1 MLEVI
6 MKLLEVMRNGLER
19 IITPLTNYLGNSKV
33 VNAITSGM
41 MMTIPVTIGVTLFA
55 ILGNL
60 PFKWW
65 NDFIHKAG
73 LYTHMQDMISAT
85 LSLLA
90 IYMVVI
96 IAYSYA
102 KEEGM
107 NGMTAGV
114 IALGS
119 FLCLMPM
126 SIKAGE
132 EHIPAIL
139 TQYLGSDGIFVAM
152 FVGVFTAKLYC
163 ALKRKN
169 IGVNLPESVPPMVAD
184 AINPVFISIIIFT
197 IIFFIRVIFGYTPY
211 ENIFNFVNQVI
222 ALPVKVIGSSVWSVI
237 AIFTFMNLCWFFG
250 LHPAPIINVWYSAT
264 APLFTA
270 AITAFAS
277 GAPASEIPYLGF
289 SLMHFAVVVGGTG
302 NTLGLAINL
311 LFAKSEQYKSLG
323 KIGIIPNIF
332 NINEPIVFGLPLVLN
347 PIYFIPL
354 VTSSIVGGLIC
365 IVFLSITGML
375 SKFNPLIELPWVTPA
390 PFSAYISGGWLLL
403 LMTVLIII
411 AQILL
416 YYPFFKI
423 GDKKAYEAEQK
434 VATDN

>member
-1 MLEVI
+1 
-6 MKLLEVMRNGLER
+6 MKLLEGTKNGLER

-60 PFKWW
+60 PFKGWKE
-65 NDFIHKAG
+65 FLIQIG

-90 IYMVVI
+90 VYMVVI

-107 NGMTAGV
+107 NGMTAAV

-126 SIKAGE
+126 SIKVGE
-132 EHIPAIL
+132 EQIPAIL
-139 TQYLGSDGIFVAM
+139 NQYLGSDGIFVAM
-152 FVGVFTAKLYC
+152 FVGVFTSKLYC
-163 ALKRKN
+163 SLKRKN
-169 IGVNLPESVPPMVAD
+169 IGVKLPESVPPMVAD

-197 IIFFIRVIFGYTPY
+197 LIFFIRVIFGFTPY
-211 ENIFNFVNQVI
+211 ENIFNFVSQVI
-222 ALPVKVIGSSVWSVI
+222 SLPVKVIGSSVWSVI
-237 AIFTFMNLCWFFG
+237 AIFTFMNICWFFG

-277 GAPASEIPYLGF
+277 GTPFSEIPYLAF
-289 SLMHFAVVVGGTG
+289 TLMHFAVAIGGTG
-302 NTLGLAINL
+302 NTLGLAINM

-323 KIGIIPNIF
+323 RIGIVPNIF

-354 VTSSIVGGLIC
+354 VGSSIVGGLIC
-365 IVFLSITGML
+365 VVFLKITGIL
-375 SKFNPLIELPWVTPA
+375 SNFNPLIELPWVTPA
-390 PFSAYISGGWLLL
+390 PFAAYISGGWLLL
-403 LMTVLIII
+403 IMNVLIII
-411 AQILL
+411 SQILL
-416 YYPFFKI
+416 YYPFFKM
-423 GDKKAYEAEQK
+423 GDKKAYEAEQQT
-434 VATDN
+434 ATEQ

>member
-1 MLEVI
+1 
-6 MKLLEVMRNGLER
+6 MKLLEGTKNGLER

-60 PFKWW
+60 PFEGWEE
-65 NDFIHKAG
+65 FLIQIG
-73 LYTHMQDMISAT
+73 IYTHMQDMISAT

-90 IYMVVI
+90 VYMVVI

-107 NGMTAGV
+107 NGMTAAV

-126 SIKAGE
+126 SIKVGE
-132 EHIPAIL
+132 EQIPAIL
-139 TQYLGSDGIFVAM
+139 NQYLGSDGIFVAM
-152 FVGVFTAKLYC
+152 FVGVFTSKLYC
-163 ALKRKN
+163 SLKRKN
-169 IGVNLPESVPPMVAD
+169 IGVKLPESVPPMVAD

-197 IIFFIRVIFGYTPY
+197 LIFFIRVIFGYTPY
-211 ENIFNFVNQVI
+211 ENIFNFVSQVI
-222 ALPVKVIGSSVWSVI
+222 ALPVKFIGSSVWSVI
-237 AIFTFMNLCWFFG
+237 AIFTFMNICWFFG

-277 GAPASEIPYLGF
+277 GTPFSEIPYLAF
-289 SLMHFAVVVGGTG
+289 TLMHFAVVIGGTG

-323 KIGIIPNIF
+323 KIGIVPNIF

-354 VTSSIVGGLIC
+354 ITSSIVGGLIG
-365 IVFLSITGML
+365 IVFLNITGIL
-375 SKFNPLIELPWVTPA
+375 SNFNPLIELPWVTPA
-390 PFSAYISGGWLLL
+390 PFAAYISGGWLLFI
-403 LMTVLIII
+403 MTVLIIVS
-411 AQILL
+411 QILL
-416 YYPFFKI
+416 YYPFFKM
-423 GDKKAYEAEQK
+423 GDKKAYEAEQQ
-434 VATDN
+434 AASQQ

>member
-1 MLEVI
+1 
-6 MKLLEVMRNGLER
+6 MKLLEGTKNGLER

-60 PFKWW
+60 PFEGWKE
-65 NDFIHKAG
+65 FLIQIG
-73 LYTHMQDMISAT
+73 IYTHMQDMISAT

-90 IYMVVI
+90 VYMVVI

-107 NGMTAGV
+107 NGMTAAV

-126 SIKAGE
+126 SIKVGE
-132 EHIPAIL
+132 EQIPAIL
-139 TQYLGSDGIFVAM
+139 NQYLGSDGIFVAM
-152 FVGVFTAKLYC
+152 FVGVFTSKLYC
-163 ALKRKN
+163 SLKRKN
-169 IGVNLPESVPPMVAD
+169 IGVKLPESVPPMVAD

-197 IIFFIRVIFGYTPY
+197 LIFFIRVIFGYTPY
-211 ENIFNFVNQVI
+211 ENIFNFVSQVI
-222 ALPVKVIGSSVWSVI
+222 ALPVKFIGSSVWSVI
-237 AIFTFMNLCWFFG
+237 AIFTFMNICWFFG

-277 GAPASEIPYLGF
+277 GTPFSEIPYLAF
-289 SLMHFAVVVGGTG
+289 TLMHFAVVIGGTG

-323 KIGIIPNIF
+323 KIGIVPNIF

-354 VTSSIVGGLIC
+354 ITSSIVGGLIG
-365 IVFLSITGML
+365 IVFLNITGIL
-375 SKFNPLIELPWVTPA
+375 SNFNPLIELPWVTPA
-390 PFSAYISGGWLLL
+390 PFAAYISGGWLLFI
-403 LMTVLIII
+403 MTVLIIVS
-411 AQILL
+411 QILL
-416 YYPFFKI
+416 YYPFFKM
-423 GDKKAYEAEQK
+423 GDKKAYEAEQQ
-434 VATDN
+434 AASQQ

>member
-1 MLEVI
+1 
-6 MKLLEVMRNGLER
+6 MKLLEGTKNGLER

-60 PFKWW
+60 PFEGWKE
-65 NDFIHKAG
+65 FLIQIG

-90 IYMVVI
+90 VYMVVI
-96 IAYSYA
+96 IAYSYV

-107 NGMTAGV
+107 NGMTAAV

-126 SIKAGE
+126 SIKVGE
-132 EHIPAIL
+132 EQIPAIL
-139 TQYLGSDGIFVAM
+139 NQYLGSDGIFVAM
-152 FVGVFTAKLYC
+152 FVGVFTGKLYC

-169 IGVNLPESVPPMVAD
+169 IGVKLPESVPPMVAD

-197 IIFFIRVIFGYTPY
+197 IIFFIRVIFGFTPY
-211 ENIFNFVNQVI
+211 ENIFNFVSQVI
-222 ALPVKVIGSSVWSVI
+222 SLPVKVIGSSVWSVI
-237 AIFTFMNLCWFFG
+237 AIFTFMNICWFFG

-277 GAPASEIPYLGF
+277 GTPFAEIPYLAF
-289 SLMHFAVVVGGTG
+289 TLMHFAVAIGGTG

-323 KIGIIPNIF
+323 KIGIVPNIF

-354 VTSSIVGGLIC
+354 VASSIVGGLIC
-365 IVFLSITGML
+365 VVFLKITGIL
-375 SKFNPLIELPWVTPA
+375 SNFNPLIELPWVTPA
-390 PFSAYISGGWLLL
+390 PFAAYISGGWLLFI
-403 LMTVLIII
+403 MTVLIII
-411 AQILL
+411 SQILL
-416 YYPFFKI
+416 YYPFFKM
-423 GDKKAYEAEQK
+423 GDKKAYEAEQ
-434 VATDN
+434 AAQQQ

>member
-1 MLEVI
+1 
-6 MKLLEVMRNGLER
+6 MKLLEGTKNGLER

-60 PFKWW
+60 PFEGWKE
-65 NDFIHKAG
+65 FLIQIG
-73 LYTHMQDMISAT
+73 IYTHMQDMISAT

-90 IYMVVI
+90 VYMVVI

-107 NGMTAGV
+107 NGMTAAV

-126 SIKAGE
+126 SIKVGE
-132 EHIPAIL
+132 EQISAIL
-139 TQYLGSDGIFVAM
+139 NQYLGSDGIFVAM
-152 FVGVFTAKLYC
+152 FVGVFTSKLYC
-163 ALKRKN
+163 SLKRKN
-169 IGVNLPESVPPMVAD
+169 IGVKLPESVPPMVAD

-197 IIFFIRVIFGYTPY
+197 LIFFIRIIFGYTPY
-211 ENIFNFVNQVI
+211 ENIFNFVSQVI
-222 ALPVKVIGSSVWSVI
+222 ALPVKFIGSSVWSVI
-237 AIFTFMNLCWFFG
+237 AIFTFMNICWFFG

-277 GAPASEIPYLGF
+277 GTPFSEIPYLAF
-289 SLMHFAVVVGGTG
+289 TLMHFAVVIGGTG

-323 KIGIIPNIF
+323 KIGIVPNIF

-354 VTSSIVGGLIC
+354 ITSSIVGGLIG
-365 IVFLSITGML
+365 IVFLNITGIL
-375 SKFNPLIELPWVTPA
+375 SNFNPLIELPWVTPA
-390 PFSAYISGGWLLL
+390 PFAAYISGGWLLFI
-403 LMTVLIII
+403 MTVLIIVS
-411 AQILL
+411 QILL
-416 YYPFFKI
+416 YYPFFKM
-423 GDKKAYEAEQK
+423 GDRKAYEAEQQ
-434 VATDN
+434 AASQQ

>member
-1 MLEVI
+1 
-6 MKLLEVMRNGLER
+6 MKLLEGTKNGLER

-60 PFKWW
+60 PFEGWKE
-65 NDFIHKAG
+65 FLIQIG
-73 LYTHMQDMISAT
+73 IYTHMQDMISAT

-90 IYMVVI
+90 VYMVVI

-107 NGMTAGV
+107 NGMTAAV

-126 SIKAGE
+126 SIKVGE
-132 EHIPAIL
+132 EQIPAIL
-139 TQYLGSDGIFVAM
+139 NQYLGSDGIFVAM
-152 FVGVFTAKLYC
+152 FVGVFTSKLYC
-163 ALKRKN
+163 SLKRKN
-169 IGVNLPESVPPMVAD
+169 IGVKLPESVPPMVAD

-197 IIFFIRVIFGYTPY
+197 LIFFIRVIFGYTPY
-211 ENIFNFVNQVI
+211 ENIFNFVSQVI
-222 ALPVKVIGSSVWSVI
+222 ALPVKFIGSSVWSVI
-237 AIFTFMNLCWFFG
+237 AIFTFMNICWFFG

-264 APLFTA
+264 APLFTT

-277 GAPASEIPYLGF
+277 GTPFSEIPYLAF
-289 SLMHFAVVVGGTG
+289 TLMHFAVVIGGTG

-323 KIGIIPNIF
+323 KIGIVPNIF

-354 VTSSIVGGLIC
+354 ITSSIVGGLIG
-365 IVFLSITGML
+365 IVFLNITGIL
-375 SKFNPLIELPWVTPA
+375 SNFNPLIELPWVTPA
-390 PFSAYISGGWLLL
+390 PFAAYISGGWLLFI
-403 LMTVLIII
+403 MTVLIIVS
-411 AQILL
+411 QILL
-416 YYPFFKI
+416 YYPFFKM
-423 GDKKAYEAEQK
+423 GDKKAYEAEQQ
-434 VATDN
+434 AASQQ

>member
-1 MLEVI
+1 MN
-6 MKLLEVMRNGLER
+6 LLEGTKNGLER

-60 PFKWW
+60 PFEGWKE
-65 NDFIHKAG
+65 FLIQIG

-90 IYMVVI
+90 VYMVVI

-107 NGMTAGV
+107 NGMTAAV

-126 SIKAGE
+126 SIKVGE
-132 EHIPAIL
+132 EQIPAIL
-139 TQYLGSDGIFVAM
+139 NQYLGSDGIFVAM
-152 FVGVFTAKLYC
+152 FVGVFTSKLYC
-163 ALKRKN
+163 SLKRKN
-169 IGVNLPESVPPMVAD
+169 IGVKLPESVPPMVAD

-197 IIFFIRVIFGYTPY
+197 LIFFIRVIFGYTPY
-211 ENIFNFVNQVI
+211 ENIFNFVSQVI
-222 ALPVKVIGSSVWSVI
+222 ALPVKFIGSSVWSVI
-237 AIFTFMNLCWFFG
+237 AIFTFMNICWFFG

-277 GAPASEIPYLGF
+277 GTPFSEIPYLAF
-289 SLMHFAVVVGGTG
+289 TLMHFAVVIGGTG

-323 KIGIIPNIF
+323 KIGIVPNIF

-354 VTSSIVGGLIC
+354 ITSSIVGGLIG
-365 IVFLSITGML
+365 IVFLKITGIL
-375 SKFNPLIELPWVTPA
+375 SNFNPLIELPWVTPA
-390 PFSAYISGGWLLL
+390 PFAAYISGGWLLFI
-403 LMTVLIII
+403 MTVLIII
-411 AQILL
+411 SQILL
-416 YYPFFKI
+416 YYPFFKM
-423 GDKKAYEAEQK
+423 GDKKAYEAEQQA
-434 VATDN
+434 ATEQ

>member
-1 MLEVI
+1 MN
-6 MKLLEVMRNGLER
+6 LLEGTKNGLER

-60 PFKWW
+60 PFEGWKE
-65 NDFIHKAG
+65 FLIQIG

-90 IYMVVI
+90 VYMVVI

-107 NGMTAGV
+107 NGMTAAV

-126 SIKAGE
+126 SIKVGE
-132 EHIPAIL
+132 EQIPAIL
-139 TQYLGSDGIFVAM
+139 NQYLGSDGIFVAM
-152 FVGVFTAKLYC
+152 FVGVFTSKLYC
-163 ALKRKN
+163 SLKRKN
-169 IGVNLPESVPPMVAD
+169 IGVKLPESVPPMVAD

-197 IIFFIRVIFGYTPY
+197 LIFFIRVIFGYTPY
-211 ENIFNFVNQVI
+211 ENIFNFVSQVI
-222 ALPVKVIGSSVWSVI
+222 ALPVKFIGSSVWSVI
-237 AIFTFMNLCWFFG
+237 AIFTFMNICWFFG

-277 GAPASEIPYLGF
+277 GTPFSEIPYLAF
-289 SLMHFAVVVGGTG
+289 TLMHFAVAIGGTG

-323 KIGIIPNIF
+323 KIGIVPNIF

-354 VTSSIVGGLIC
+354 VASSIVGGLIG
-365 IVFLSITGML
+365 IVFLKITGIL
-375 SKFNPLIELPWVTPA
+375 SNFNPLIELPWVTPA
-390 PFSAYISGGWLLL
+390 PFAAYISGGWLLFI
-403 LMTVLIII
+403 MTVLIII
-411 AQILL
+411 SQILL
-416 YYPFFKI
+416 YYPFFKM
-423 GDKKAYEAEQK
+423 GDKKAYEAEQQA
-434 VATDN
+434 ATQ

>member
-1 MLEVI
+1 
-6 MKLLEVMRNGLER
+6 MKLLEGTKNGLER

-60 PFKWW
+60 PFEGWKE
-65 NDFIHKAG
+65 FLIQIG

-90 IYMVVI
+90 VYMVVI

-107 NGMTAGV
+107 NGMTAAV

-119 FLCLMPM
+119 FRCLMPM
-126 SIKAGE
+126 SIKVGE
-132 EHIPAIL
+132 EQIPAIL
-139 TQYLGSDGIFVAM
+139 NQYLGSDGIFVAM
-152 FVGVFTAKLYC
+152 FVGVFTSKLYC
-163 ALKRKN
+163 SLKRKN
-169 IGVNLPESVPPMVAD
+169 IGVKLPESVPPMVAD

-197 IIFFIRVIFGYTPY
+197 LIFFIRVIFGYTPY
-211 ENIFNFVNQVI
+211 ENIFNFVSQVI
-222 ALPVKVIGSSVWSVI
+222 SLPVKVIGSSVWSVI
-237 AIFTFMNLCWFFG
+237 AIFTFMNICWFFG

-277 GAPASEIPYLGF
+277 GTPFSEIPYLAF
-289 SLMHFAVVVGGTG
+289 TLMHFAVVIGGTG

-323 KIGIIPNIF
+323 KIGIVPNIF

-347 PIYFIPL
+347 PIYFVPL
-354 VTSSIVGGLIC
+354 VTSSIVGGLIG
-365 IVFLSITGML
+365 IVFLKLTGIL
-375 SKFNPLIELPWVTPA
+375 SNFNPLIELPWVTPA
-390 PFSAYISGGWLLL
+390 PFAAYISGGWLLL
-403 LMTVLIII
+403 IMTVLIII
-411 AQILL
+411 SQILL
-416 YYPFFKI
+416 YYPFFKM
-423 GDKKAYEAEQK
+423 GDKKAYEAEQQA
-434 VATDN
+434 ATQQ

>member
-1 MLEVI
+1 MN
-6 MKLLEVMRNGLER
+6 LLEGTKNGLER

-60 PFKWW
+60 PFEGWKE
-65 NDFIHKAG
+65 FLIQIG

-90 IYMVVI
+90 VYMVVI

-107 NGMTAGV
+107 NGMTAAV

-126 SIKAGE
+126 SIKVGE
-132 EHIPAIL
+132 EQIPAIL
-139 TQYLGSDGIFVAM
+139 NQYLGSDGIFVAM
-152 FVGVFTAKLYC
+152 FVGVFTSKLYC
-163 ALKRKN
+163 SLKRKN
-169 IGVNLPESVPPMVAD
+169 IGVKLPESVPPMVAD

-197 IIFFIRVIFGYTPY
+197 LIFFIRVIFGYTPY
-211 ENIFNFVNQVI
+211 ENIFNFVSQVI
-222 ALPVKVIGSSVWSVI
+222 ALPVKFIGSSVWSVI
-237 AIFTFMNLCWFFG
+237 AIFTFMNICWFFG

-277 GAPASEIPYLGF
+277 GTPFSEIPYLAF
-289 SLMHFAVVVGGTG
+289 TLMHFAVAIGGTG

-311 LFAKSEQYKSLG
+311 IFAKSEQYKSLG
-323 KIGIIPNIF
+323 KIGIVPNIF

-354 VTSSIVGGLIC
+354 VASSIVGGLIG
-365 IVFLSITGML
+365 IVFLKITGIL
-375 SKFNPLIELPWVTPA
+375 SNFNPLIELPWVTPA
-390 PFSAYISGGWLLL
+390 PFAAYISGGWLLFI
-403 LMTVLIII
+403 MTVLIII
-411 AQILL
+411 SQILL
-416 YYPFFKI
+416 YYPFFKM
-423 GDKKAYEAEQK
+423 GDKKAYEAEQQA
-434 VATDN
+434 ATQ

>member
-1 MLEVI
+1 
-6 MKLLEVMRNGLER
+6 MKLLEGTKNGLER

-60 PFKWW
+60 PFEGWKE
-65 NDFIHKAG
+65 FLIQIG
-73 LYTHMQDMISAT
+73 IYTHMQDMISAT

-90 IYMVVI
+90 VYMVVI

-107 NGMTAGV
+107 NGMTAAV

-126 SIKAGE
+126 SIKVGE
-132 EHIPAIL
+132 EQIPAIL
-139 TQYLGSDGIFVAM
+139 NQYLGSDGIFVAM
-152 FVGVFTAKLYC
+152 FVGVFTSKLYC
-163 ALKRKN
+163 SLKRKN
-169 IGVNLPESVPPMVAD
+169 IGVKLPESVPPMVAD

-197 IIFFIRVIFGYTPY
+197 LIFFIRIIFGYTPY
-211 ENIFNFVNQVI
+211 ENIFNFVSQVI
-222 ALPVKVIGSSVWSVI
+222 ALPVKFIGSSVWSVI
-237 AIFTFMNLCWFFG
+237 AIFTFMNICWFFG

-277 GAPASEIPYLGF
+277 GTPFSEIPYLAF
-289 SLMHFAVVVGGTG
+289 TLMHFAVVIGGTG

-323 KIGIIPNIF
+323 KIGIVPNIF

-354 VTSSIVGGLIC
+354 ITSSIVGGLIG
-365 IVFLSITGML
+365 IVFLNITGIL
-375 SKFNPLIELPWVTPA
+375 SNFNPLIELPWVTPA
-390 PFSAYISGGWLLL
+390 PFAAYISGGWLLFI
-403 LMTVLIII
+403 MTVLIIVS
-411 AQILL
+411 QILL
-416 YYPFFKI
+416 YYPFFKM
-423 GDKKAYEAEQK
+423 GDRKAYEAEQQ
-434 VATDN
+434 AASQQ

>member
-1 MLEVI
+1 
-6 MKLLEVMRNGLER
+6 MKFLEVMRNALER
-19 IITPLTNYLGNSKV
+19 IITPLTNFLGNSKV
-33 VNAITSGM
+33 VNAITQGM

-60 PFKWW
+60 PFEWW
-65 NDFIHKAG
+65 QTLIKQAG

-90 IYMVVI
+90 VYMVVI

-102 KEEGM
+102 KEEGL
-107 NGMTAGV
+107 NGMIAGV

-126 SIKAGE
+126 SVTVGK

-152 FVGVFTAKLYC
+152 FVGVLTSKLYC
-163 ALKRKN
+163 YLTRKN
-169 IGVNLPESVPPMVAD
+169 IGVKLPESVPPMVSD

-197 IIFFIRVIFGYTPY
+197 IIFFVRVLFGYTPY
-211 ENIFNFVNQVI
+211 ENVFNFVSQVV

-237 AIFTFMNLCWFFG
+237 GIFTFMNLCWFFG
-250 LHPAPIINVWYSAT
+250 LHPAPIINVWYGAT

-277 GAPASEIPYLGF
+277 GAPISEIPYLAF
-289 SLMHFAVVVGGTG
+289 SLMHFAVIVGGTG

-323 KIGIIPNIF
+323 KIGIVPNIF

-354 VTSSIVGGLIC
+354 VTSTVVGGLIG
-365 IVFLSITGML
+365 IVFLKITGIL
-375 SKFNPLIELPWVTPA
+375 SRFNPLIELPWVTPA
-390 PFSAYISGGWLLL
+390 PFAGYVSGGWLLM
-403 LMTVLIII
+403 LMIVLIII
-411 AQILL
+411 SQILL

-434 VATDN
+434 ALTNN

>member
-1 MLEVI
+1 
-6 MKLLEVMRNGLER
+6 MKLLEGTKNGLER

-60 PFKWW
+60 PFEGWKE
-65 NDFIHKAG
+65 FLIQIG
-73 LYTHMQDMISAT
+73 IYTHMQDMISAT

-90 IYMVVI
+90 VYMVVI

-107 NGMTAGV
+107 NGMTAAV

-126 SIKAGE
+126 SIKVGE
-132 EHIPAIL
+132 EQIPAL
-139 TQYLGSDGIFVAM
+139 LNQYLGSDGIFVAM
-152 FVGVFTAKLYC
+152 FVGVFTSKLYC
-163 ALKRKN
+163 SLKRKN
-169 IGVNLPESVPPMVAD
+169 IGVKLPESVPPMVAD

-197 IIFFIRVIFGYTPY
+197 LIFFIRVIFGYTPY
-211 ENIFNFVNQVI
+211 ENIFNFVSQVI
-222 ALPVKVIGSSVWSVI
+222 ALPVKFIGSSVWSVI
-237 AIFTFMNLCWFFG
+237 AIFTFMNICWFFG

-264 APLFTA
+264 APIFTA

-277 GAPASEIPYLGF
+277 GTPFSEIPYLAF
-289 SLMHFAVVVGGTG
+289 TLMHFAVVIGGTG

-323 KIGIIPNIF
+323 KIGIVPNIF

-354 VTSSIVGGLIC
+354 ITSSIVGGLMG
-365 IVFLSITGML
+365 IVFLNITGIL
-375 SKFNPLIELPWVTPA
+375 SNFNPLIELPWVTPA
-390 PFSAYISGGWLLL
+390 PFAAYISGGWLLFI
-403 LMTVLIII
+403 MTVLIIVS
-411 AQILL
+411 QILL
-416 YYPFFKI
+416 YYPFFKM
-423 GDKKAYEAEQK
+423 GDKKAYEAEQQT
-434 VATDN
+434 ASQQ

>member
-1 MLEVI
+1 
-6 MKLLEVMRNGLER
+6 MKLLEGTKNGLER

-60 PFKWW
+60 PFEGWKE
-65 NDFIHKAG
+65 FLIQIG
-73 LYTHMQDMISAT
+73 IYTHMQDMISAT

-90 IYMVVI
+90 VYMVVI

-107 NGMTAGV
+107 NGMTAAV

-126 SIKAGE
+126 SIKVGE

-139 TQYLGSDGIFVAM
+139 NQYLGSDGIFVAM
-152 FVGVFTAKLYC
+152 FVGVFTSKLYC
-163 ALKRKN
+163 SLKRKN
-169 IGVNLPESVPPMVAD
+169 IGVKLPESVPPMVAD

-197 IIFFIRVIFGYTPY
+197 LIFFIRVIFGYTPY
-211 ENIFNFVNQVI
+211 ENIFNFVSQVI
-222 ALPVKVIGSSVWSVI
+222 ALPVKFIGSSVWSVI
-237 AIFTFMNLCWFFG
+237 AIFTFMNICWFFG

-277 GAPASEIPYLGF
+277 GTPFSEIPYLAF
-289 SLMHFAVVVGGTG
+289 TLMHFAVVIGGTG

-323 KIGIIPNIF
+323 KIGIVPNIF

-354 VTSSIVGGLIC
+354 ITSSIVGGLMG
-365 IVFLSITGML
+365 IVFLNITGIL
-375 SKFNPLIELPWVTPA
+375 SNFNPLIELPWVTPA
-390 PFSAYISGGWLLL
+390 PFAAYISGGWLLFI
-403 LMTVLIII
+403 MTVLIIVS
-411 AQILL
+411 QILL
-416 YYPFFKI
+416 YYPFFKM
-423 GDKKAYEAEQK
+423 GDKKAYEAEQQT
-434 VATDN
+434 ASQQ

>member
-1 MLEVI
+1 
-6 MKLLEVMRNGLER
+6 MKLLEGTKNGLER

-60 PFKWW
+60 PFEGWKE
-65 NDFIHKAG
+65 FLIQIG
-73 LYTHMQDMISAT
+73 IYTHMQDMISAT

-90 IYMVVI
+90 VYMVVI

-107 NGMTAGV
+107 NGMTAAV

-126 SIKAGE
+126 SIKVGE
-132 EHIPAIL
+132 EQIPAIL
-139 TQYLGSDGIFVAM
+139 NQYLGSDGIFVAM
-152 FVGVFTAKLYC
+152 FVGVFTSKLYC
-163 ALKRKN
+163 SLKRKN
-169 IGVNLPESVPPMVAD
+169 IGVKLPESVPPMVAD

-197 IIFFIRVIFGYTPY
+197 LIFFIRVIFGYTPY
-211 ENIFNFVNQVI
+211 ENIFNFVSQVI
-222 ALPVKVIGSSVWSVI
+222 ALPVKFIGSSVWSVI
-237 AIFTFMNLCWFFG
+237 AIFTFMNICWFFG

-277 GAPASEIPYLGF
+277 GTPFSEIPYLAF
-289 SLMHFAVVVGGTG
+289 TLMHFAVVIGGTG

-323 KIGIIPNIF
+323 KIGIVPNIF

-354 VTSSIVGGLIC
+354 ITSSIVGGLIG
-365 IVFLSITGML
+365 IVFLNITGIL
-375 SKFNPLIELPWVTPA
+375 SNFNPLIELPWVTPA
-390 PFSAYISGGWLLL
+390 PFAAYISGGWLLFI
-403 LMTVLIII
+403 MTVLIIVS
-411 AQILL
+411 QILL
-416 YYPFFKI
+416 YYPFFKM
-423 GDKKAYEAEQK
+423 GDRKAYEAEQQ
-434 VATDN
+434 AASQQ

>member
-1 MLEVI
+1 MN
-6 MKLLEVMRNGLER
+6 LLEGTKNGLER

-60 PFKWW
+60 PFEGWKE
-65 NDFIHKAG
+65 FLIQIG

-90 IYMVVI
+90 VYMVVI

-107 NGMTAGV
+107 NGMTAAV

-126 SIKAGE
+126 SIKVGE
-132 EHIPAIL
+132 EQIPAIL
-139 TQYLGSDGIFVAM
+139 NQYLGSDGIFVAM
-152 FVGVFTAKLYC
+152 FVGVFTSKLYC
-163 ALKRKN
+163 SLKRKN
-169 IGVNLPESVPPMVAD
+169 IGVKLPESVPPMVAD

-197 IIFFIRVIFGYTPY
+197 LIFFIRVIFGYTPY
-211 ENIFNFVNQVI
+211 ENIFNFVSQVI
-222 ALPVKVIGSSVWSVI
+222 ALPVKFIGSSVWSVI
-237 AIFTFMNLCWFFG
+237 AIFTFMNICWFFG

-277 GAPASEIPYLGF
+277 GTPFSEIPYLAF
-289 SLMHFAVVVGGTG
+289 TLMHFAVAIGGTG

-311 LFAKSEQYKSLG
+311 IFAKSEQYKSLG
-323 KIGIIPNIF
+323 KIGIVPNIF

-354 VTSSIVGGLIC
+354 VASSIVGGLIG
-365 IVFLSITGML
+365 IVFLKITGIL
-375 SKFNPLIELPWVTPA
+375 SNFNPLIELPWVTPA
-390 PFSAYISGGWLLL
+390 PFAAYISGGWLLFI
-403 LMTVLIII
+403 MTVLIII
-411 AQILL
+411 SQILL
-416 YYPFFKI
+416 YYPFFKM
-423 GDKKAYEAEQK
+423 GDKKAYEAEQQ
-434 VATDN
+434 AASQQ

>member
-1 MLEVI
+1 
-6 MKLLEVMRNGLER
+6 MKYLEVMRNALER
-19 IITPLTNYLGNSKV
+19 IITPLTNYLGNNKS
-33 VNAITSGM
+33 VNAITNGM

-60 PFKWW
+60 PIKWW
-65 NDFIHKAG
+65 QNFINQAG

-90 IYMVVI
+90 VYMVVI

-107 NGMTAGV
+107 NGMIAGV

-126 SIKAGE
+126 SITVGE

-139 TQYLGSDGIFVAM
+139 TKYLGSDGIFVAM
-152 FVGVFTAKLYC
+152 FVGVLTSKLYC
-163 ALKRKN
+163 YLTRKN
-169 IGVNLPESVPPMVAD
+169 IGVKLPDSVPPMVSD

-197 IIFFIRVIFGYTPY
+197 IIFFVRVIFGYTPY
-211 ENIFNFVNQVI
+211 ENIFNFVSQVV

-237 AIFTFMNLCWFFG
+237 GIFTFMNLCWFFG

-277 GAPASEIPYLGF
+277 GAPISEIPYLAF

-302 NTLGLAINL
+302 NTLGLSINL

-323 KIGIIPNIF
+323 KIGIVPNIF

-354 VTSSIVGGLIC
+354 VASSIVGGLIG
-365 IVFLSITGML
+365 IVFLKITGIL
-375 SKFNPLIELPWVTPA
+375 SHFNPLIELPWVTPA
-390 PFSAYISGGWLLL
+390 PFSAYVSGGWLLL
-403 LMTVLIII
+403 LMTMLIII
-411 AQILL
+411 SQILL

-423 GDKKAYEAEQK
+423 GDKKALEAEQK
-434 VATDN
+434 EATNN

>member
-1 MLEVI
+1 
-6 MKLLEVMRNGLER
+6 MKLLEGTKNGLER

-60 PFKWW
+60 PFEGWKE
-65 NDFIHKAG
+65 FLIQIG
-73 LYTHMQDMISAT
+73 IYTHMQDMISAT

-90 IYMVVI
+90 VYMVVI

-107 NGMTAGV
+107 NGMTAAV

-126 SIKAGE
+126 SIKVGE
-132 EHIPAIL
+132 EQIPAIL
-139 TQYLGSDGIFVAM
+139 NQYLGSDGIFVAM
-152 FVGVFTAKLYC
+152 FVGVFTSKLYC
-163 ALKRKN
+163 SLKRKN
-169 IGVNLPESVPPMVAD
+169 IGVKLPESVPPMVAD

-197 IIFFIRVIFGYTPY
+197 LIFFIRVIFGYTPY
-211 ENIFNFVNQVI
+211 ENIFNFVSQVI
-222 ALPVKVIGSSVWSVI
+222 ALPVKFIGSSVWSVI
-237 AIFTFMNLCWFFG
+237 AIFTFMNICWFFG

-277 GAPASEIPYLGF
+277 GTPFSEIPYLAF
-289 SLMHFAVVVGGTG
+289 TLMHFAVVIGGTG

-323 KIGIIPNIF
+323 KIGIVPNIF

-354 VTSSIVGGLIC
+354 ITSSIVGGLMG
-365 IVFLSITGML
+365 IVFLNITGIL
-375 SKFNPLIELPWVTPA
+375 SNFNPLIELPWVTPA
-390 PFSAYISGGWLLL
+390 PFAAYISGGWLLFI
-403 LMTVLIII
+403 MTVLIIVS
-411 AQILL
+411 QILL
-416 YYPFFKI
+416 YYPFFKM
-423 GDKKAYEAEQK
+423 GDKKAYEAEQQT
-434 VATDN
+434 ASQQ

>member
-1 MLEVI
+1 
-6 MKLLEVMRNGLER
+6 MKLLEGTKNGLER

-60 PFKWW
+60 PFEGWKE
-65 NDFIHKAG
+65 FLIQIG
-73 LYTHMQDMISAT
+73 IYTHMQDMISAT

-90 IYMVVI
+90 VYMVVI

-107 NGMTAGV
+107 NGMTAAV

-126 SIKAGE
+126 SIKVGE
-132 EHIPAIL
+132 EQIPAIL
-139 TQYLGSDGIFVAM
+139 NQYLGSDGIFVAM
-152 FVGVFTAKLYC
+152 FVGVFTSKLYC
-163 ALKRKN
+163 SLKRKN
-169 IGVNLPESVPPMVAD
+169 IGVKLPESVPPMVAD

-197 IIFFIRVIFGYTPY
+197 LIFFIRVIFGYTPY
-211 ENIFNFVNQVI
+211 ENIFNFVSQVI
-222 ALPVKVIGSSVWSVI
+222 ALPVKFIGSSVWSVI
-237 AIFTFMNLCWFFG
+237 AIFTFMNICWFFG

-277 GAPASEIPYLGF
+277 GTPFSEIPYLAF
-289 SLMHFAVVVGGTG
+289 TLMHFAVVIGGTG

-323 KIGIIPNIF
+323 KIGIVPNIF

-347 PIYFIPL
+347 PIYFIL
-354 VTSSIVGGLIC
+354 LITSSIVGGLIG
-365 IVFLSITGML
+365 IVFLNITGIL
-375 SKFNPLIELPWVTPA
+375 SNFNPLIELPWVTPA
-390 PFSAYISGGWLLL
+390 PFAAYISGGWLLFI
-403 LMTVLIII
+403 MTVLIIVS
-411 AQILL
+411 QILL
-416 YYPFFKI
+416 YYPFFKM
-423 GDKKAYEAEQK
+423 GDKKAYEAEQQ
-434 VATDN
+434 AASQQ

>member
-1 MLEVI
+1 
-6 MKLLEVMRNGLER
+6 MKLLEGTKNGLER

-60 PFKWW
+60 PFEGWKE
-65 NDFIHKAG
+65 FLIQIG
-73 LYTHMQDMISAT
+73 IYTHMQDMISAT

-90 IYMVVI
+90 VYMVVI

-107 NGMTAGV
+107 NGMTAAV

-126 SIKAGE
+126 SIKVGE
-132 EHIPAIL
+132 EQIPAIL
-139 TQYLGSDGIFVAM
+139 NQYLGSDGIFVAM
-152 FVGVFTAKLYC
+152 FVGVFTSKLYC
-163 ALKRKN
+163 SLKRKN
-169 IGVNLPESVPPMVAD
+169 IGVKLPESVPPMVAD

-197 IIFFIRVIFGYTPY
+197 LIFFIRVIFGYTPY
-211 ENIFNFVNQVI
+211 ENIFNFVSQVI
-222 ALPVKVIGSSVWSVI
+222 ALPVKFIGSSVWSVI
-237 AIFTFMNLCWFFG
+237 AIFTFMNICWFFG

-277 GAPASEIPYLGF
+277 GTPFSEIPYLAF
-289 SLMHFAVVVGGTG
+289 TLMHFAVVIGGTG

-323 KIGIIPNIF
+323 KIGIVPNIF

-354 VTSSIVGGLIC
+354 ITSSIVGGLIG
-365 IVFLSITGML
+365 IVFLNITGIL
-375 SKFNPLIELPWVTPA
+375 SNFNPLIELPWVTPA
-390 PFSAYISGGWLLL
+390 PFAAYI
-403 LMTVLIII
+403 
-411 AQILL
+411 
-416 YYPFFKI
+416 
-423 GDKKAYEAEQK
+423 
-434 VATDN
+434 

>member
-1 MLEVI
+1 MKFLE
-6 MKLLEVMRNGLER
+6 MTRNGLER

-41 MMTIPVTIGVTLFA
+41 MLTIPVTIGVTLFA

-65 NDFIHKAG
+65 KDLINQAG

-90 IYMVVI
+90 VYMVVI

-107 NGMTAGV
+107 NGMVAGV

-126 SIKAGE
+126 SVKVGE
-132 EHIPAIL
+132 EQIPAIL

-152 FVGVFTAKLYC
+152 FVGVLTSKLYC
-163 ALKRKN
+163 ALTRKN
-169 IGVNLPESVPPMVAD
+169 IGVKLPESVPPMVAD

-197 IIFFIRVIFGYTPY
+197 IIFFVRVIFGYTPY
-211 ENIFNFVNQVI
+211 ENIFNFVGQVI
-222 ALPVKVIGSSVWSVI
+222 SLPVKVIGSSVWSVI
-237 AIFTFMNLCWFFG
+237 GIFTFMNLCWFFG

-277 GAPASEIPYLGF
+277 GTPVSEIPYLAF
-289 SLMHFAVVVGGTG
+289 SLMHFAVTVGGTG
-302 NTLGLAINL
+302 NTLGLAINM

-323 KIGIIPNIF
+323 KIGIVPNIF

-354 VTSSIVGGLIC
+354 VTSSLVGGLIG
-365 IVFLSITGML
+365 IIFLGMTGML
-375 SKFNPLIELPWVTPA
+375 SNYNPLIELPWVTPA
-390 PFSAYISGGWLLL
+390 PFAAYVSGGWLLL
-403 LMTVLIII
+403 LMTIII
-411 AQILL
+411 IISQILL

-434 VATDN
+434 AATNN